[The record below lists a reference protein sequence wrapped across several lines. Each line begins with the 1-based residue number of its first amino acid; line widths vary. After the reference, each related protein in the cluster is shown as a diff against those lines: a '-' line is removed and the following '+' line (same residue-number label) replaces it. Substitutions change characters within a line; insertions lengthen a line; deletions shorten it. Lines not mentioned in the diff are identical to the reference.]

1 MAGHTIRLVATHD
14 VAGNQVWIQ
23 RAALR
28 DLPPL
33 AQLQRRCFPDG
44 QAYGLVTLLVLYC
57 WPSVE
62 ILVARFG
69 ERLAGCV
76 VGDAHRAQGRV
87 LNLCVAPEF
96 RRQGIG
102 AALLSAIEQ
111 VLSAEQFTLMVED
124 KNTGAQEL
132 YRRSGY
138 LPVSEL
144 RHYYGRNRH
153 GILMQKRRGDR
164 TSW

>member
-1 MAGHTIRLVATHD
+1 MAGHTVRLITTHD
-14 VAGNQVWIQ
+14 VAGRQVWIQ
-23 RAALR
+23 RATLR
-28 DLPPL
+28 DLLPVTR
-33 AQLQRRCFPDG
+33 LQRRCFPDG
-44 QAYGLVTLLVLYC
+44 QAYGLVTLLVLYL
-57 WPSVE
+57 WPGVE
-62 ILVARFG
+62 ILVARVG

-76 VGDAHRAQGRV
+76 VGDVQRSQGRV

-102 AALLSAIEQ
+102 STLLSAVEH
-111 VLSAEQFTLMVED
+111 VLAAEQYTLMVED
-124 KNTGAQEL
+124 KNLGAQEL

-153 GILMQKRRGDR
+153 GVLMQKRQNDR
-164 TSW
+164 MSW